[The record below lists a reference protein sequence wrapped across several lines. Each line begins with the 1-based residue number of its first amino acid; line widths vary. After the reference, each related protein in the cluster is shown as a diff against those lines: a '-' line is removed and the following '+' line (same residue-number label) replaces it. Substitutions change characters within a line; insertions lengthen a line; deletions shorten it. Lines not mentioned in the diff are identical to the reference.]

1 MAISSAAIAA
11 SELARLRQLD
21 AAARLTGA
29 ELAGPERPQPGVVVV
44 QHVTLISAPA
54 PPPAAPAPPP
64 PALHLSGAS
73 TAPPSDDFGFGGA
86 AAPLPTAP
94 SAPALGAAASAA
106 ARATPSASPA
116 TLAEDDVELPLTESV
131 SAELRRLEATVHDLT
146 DTNDRIM
153 AQNIAL
159 LADLE
164 VAQKAVREL
173 RAEKDALA
181 TQVRRVLTAA
191 AAASGGGAGGGAAP
205 AS

>member
-1 MAISSAAIAA
+1 
-11 SELARLRQLD
+11 
-21 AAARLTGA
+21 
-29 ELAGPERPQPGVVVV
+29 
-44 QHVTLISAPA
+44 
-54 PPPAAPAPPP
+54 
-64 PALHLSGAS
+64 
-73 TAPPSDDFGFGGA
+73 
-86 AAPLPTAP
+86 
-94 SAPALGAAASAA
+94 
-106 ARATPSASPA
+106 
-116 TLAEDDVELPLTESV
+116 
-131 SAELRRLEATVHDLT
+131 
-146 DTNDRIM
+146 M